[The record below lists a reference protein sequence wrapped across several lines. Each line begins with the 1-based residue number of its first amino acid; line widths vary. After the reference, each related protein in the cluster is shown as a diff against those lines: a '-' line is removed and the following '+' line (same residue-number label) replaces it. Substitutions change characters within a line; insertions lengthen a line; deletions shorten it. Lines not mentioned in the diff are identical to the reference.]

1 MRLVIPPSTVP
12 SSERPAVL
20 IILHQETSSPG
31 RVGDALV
38 RRGYRLDI
46 RRPRFGDPLPSTMA
60 DHAGAVIFGGPMSA
74 NDADDYVR
82 AEIDWIGVPLREKKP
97 FLGICLGA
105 QMMAKKLGAKVDFH
119 EKGLTE
125 IGYYP
130 IRATDEGKAILE
142 WPDHV
147 YQWHREGFSLPAGA
161 VKLATSDTF
170 ENQAFRYGRAAFGVQ
185 FHPEVTHQMMCRWT
199 TVAAH
204 RLELPGAKS
213 RGEHF
218 DGRYQHD
225 WKIRAWLDR
234 FLDHWTGLMNL
245 PDGNSQNAKRSANCE
260 SGR

>member
-1 MRLVIPPSTVP
+1 MTKKILT
-12 SSERPAVL
+12 
-20 IILHQETSSPG
+20 ILHQERSTPG
-31 RVGDALV
+31 RVGRLLV
-38 RRGYRLDI
+38 ERGFTLDI
-46 RRPRFGDPLPSTMA
+46 RKPCLGEVLPETLE
-60 DHAGAVIFGGPMSA
+60 DHVGALIFGGPMSA
-74 NDADDYVR
+74 NDDHDGIKR
-82 AEIDWIGVPLREKKP
+82 EIEWCEVPLKEDKP
-97 FLGICLGA
+97 ILGICLGA
-105 QMMAKKLGAKVDFH
+105 QMLAKKLGAKVDFH

-130 IRATDEGKAILE
+130 IRATEEGKAILD
-142 WPDHV
+142 WPDHI
-147 YQWHREGFSLPAGA
+147 YQWHREGFALPAGA
-161 VKLATSDTF
+161 VRLATSDTF

-245 PDGNSQNAKRSANCE
+245 PDRDSQNANRSANCK
-260 SGR
+260 SAR

>member
-1 MRLVIPPSTVP
+1 MTKKILT
-12 SSERPAVL
+12 
-20 IILHQETSSPG
+20 ILHQERSTPG
-31 RVGDALV
+31 RVGRLLV
-38 RRGYRLDI
+38 ERGFTLDI
-46 RRPRFGDPLPSTMA
+46 RKPCLGEALPETLE
-60 DHAGAVIFGGPMSA
+60 DHVGALIFGGPMSA
-74 NDADDYVR
+74 NDDHDGIKR
-82 AEIDWIGVPLREKKP
+82 EIEWCELPLKEDKP

-130 IRATDEGKAILE
+130 IRATEEGKAIFD
-142 WPDHV
+142 WPDHI

-161 VKLATSDTF
+161 VRLATSDTF

-185 FHPEVTHQMMCRWT
+185 FHPEVTHHMMCRWT

-225 WKIRAWLDR
+225 PKIRAWLEV

-245 PDGNSQNAKRSANCE
+245 PDADSQNAKRAANCE
-260 SGR
+260 SPR

>member
-1 MRLVIPPSTVP
+1 MRPNKRATMTKKILT
-12 SSERPAVL
+12 
-20 IILHQETSSPG
+20 ILHQERSTPG
-31 RVGDALV
+31 RVGRLLIERGFMLDVRKPCLGEALPETLQDHVGALV
-38 RRGYRLDI
+38 
-46 RRPRFGDPLPSTMA
+46 
-60 DHAGAVIFGGPMSA
+60 FGGPMSA
-74 NDADDYVR
+74 NDDHDGIKR
-82 AEIDWIGVPLREKKP
+82 EIEWCEVPLKEDKP

-105 QMMAKKLGAKVDFH
+105 QMMAKKLGAKVDYH

-130 IRATDEGKAILE
+130 IRATDEGKSILD
-142 WPDHV
+142 WPDHI
-147 YQWHREGFSLPAGA
+147 YQWHREGFSLPTGA
-161 VKLATSDTF
+161 VKLAESDTF

-213 RGEHF
+213 RSEHF

-225 WKIRAWLDR
+225 GKIRAWLDR

-245 PDGNSQNAKRSANCE
+245 PGEDSQNAKRSANCE
-260 SGR
+260 NAR

>member
-1 MRLVIPPSTVP
+1 MTKKILT
-12 SSERPAVL
+12 
-20 IILHQETSSPG
+20 ILHQERSTPG
-31 RVGDALV
+31 RVGRLLV
-38 RRGYRLDI
+38 ERGFALDI
-46 RRPRFGDPLPSTMA
+46 RKPCLGEALPETLE
-60 DHAGAVIFGGPMSA
+60 DHVGALIFGGPMSA
-74 NDADDYVR
+74 NDDHDGIKR
-82 AEIDWIGVPLREKKP
+82 EIEWCEVPLKEDKP
-97 FLGICLGA
+97 ILGICLGA

-130 IRATDEGKAILE
+130 IRATDEGKAILD
-142 WPDHV
+142 WPDHI
-147 YQWHREGFSLPAGA
+147 YQWHREGFALPAGA
-161 VKLATSDTF
+161 LRLATSDTF

-245 PDGNSQNAKRSANCE
+245 PDRDSPNSNRSANCK
-260 SGR
+260 SAR

>member
-1 MRLVIPPSTVP
+1 MTKKILT
-12 SSERPAVL
+12 
-20 IILHQETSSPG
+20 ILHQERSTPG
-31 RVGDALV
+31 RVGRLLV
-38 RRGYRLDI
+38 ERGFALDI
-46 RRPRFGDPLPSTMA
+46 RKPCLGEALPETLE
-60 DHAGAVIFGGPMSA
+60 DHVGALIFGGPMSA
-74 NDADDYVR
+74 NDDHDGIKR
-82 AEIDWIGVPLREKKP
+82 EIEWCEVPLKEDKP
-97 FLGICLGA
+97 ILGICLGA
-105 QMMAKKLGAKVDFH
+105 QMLAKKLGAKVDFH

-130 IRATDEGKAILE
+130 IRATDEGKAILD
-142 WPDHV
+142 WPDHI
-147 YQWHREGFSLPAGA
+147 YQWHREGFALPAGA
-161 VKLATSDTF
+161 LRLATSDTF

-245 PDGNSQNAKRSANCE
+245 PDRDSQNANRSANCK
-260 SGR
+260 SAR

>member
-1 MRLVIPPSTVP
+1 MTKKILT
-12 SSERPAVL
+12 
-20 IILHQETSSPG
+20 ILHQERSTPG
-31 RVGDALV
+31 RVGRLLV
-38 RRGYRLDI
+38 ERGFTLDI
-46 RRPRFGDPLPSTMA
+46 RKPCLGEVLPETLE
-60 DHAGAVIFGGPMSA
+60 DHVGALIFGGPMSA
-74 NDADDYVR
+74 NDDHDGIKR
-82 AEIDWIGVPLREKKP
+82 EIEWCEVPLKEDKP
-97 FLGICLGA
+97 ILGICLGA
-105 QMMAKKLGAKVDFH
+105 QMMAKKLGAKVGFH

-130 IRATDEGKAILE
+130 IRATEEGKAILD
-142 WPDHV
+142 WPDHI
-147 YQWHREGFSLPAGA
+147 YQWHREGFALPAGA
-161 VKLATSDTF
+161 VRLATSDTF

-245 PDGNSQNAKRSANCE
+245 PDSDSQNANRSANCK
-260 SGR
+260 SAR

>member
-1 MRLVIPPSTVP
+1 MTKKILT
-12 SSERPAVL
+12 
-20 IILHQETSSPG
+20 ILHQERSTPG
-31 RVGDALV
+31 RVGRLLV
-38 RRGYRLDI
+38 ERGFALDI
-46 RRPRFGDPLPSTMA
+46 RKPCLGEALPETLE
-60 DHAGAVIFGGPMSA
+60 DHVGALIFGGPMSA
-74 NDADDYVR
+74 NDDHDGIKR
-82 AEIDWIGVPLREKKP
+82 EIEWCEVPLKEDKP
-97 FLGICLGA
+97 ILGICLGA

-130 IRATDEGKAILE
+130 IRATEEGKAILD
-142 WPDHV
+142 WPDHI
-147 YQWHREGFSLPAGA
+147 YQWHREGFALPAGA
-161 VKLATSDTF
+161 VRLATSDTF

-245 PDGNSQNAKRSANCE
+245 PDRDSQNANRSANCK
-260 SGR
+260 SAR